1 MKTLPLILSV
11 AAFAVLGG
19 CTTNSSVLVF
29 GTSDT
34 LGLTI
39 AGGANEGG
47 GEVTLG
53 FKERNIAIS
62 PVIANNGTVLGA
74 NDPGDKGASDT
85 YSVLGSFALGTNNQN
100 ITLGRFFSTG
110 FAARELSRGFACSEA
125 TSAYGQRVNTLDPA
139 ACLDWRPAPV
149 PGTQRAQTPAPSAQ
163 GAN

>member
-1 MKTLPLILSV
+1 MKILPLMLS
-11 AAFAVLGG
+11 AAAIAALGG
-19 CTTNSSVLVF
+19 CQTNSSVLVF

-53 FKERNIAIS
+53 FKERNIAFS
-62 PVIANNGTVLGA
+62 PVTNKSNTLLGA
-74 NDPGDKGASDT
+74 NDVGKTGASDT
-85 YSVLGSFALGTNNQN
+85 YAVLGSFALNTQAQN

-110 FAARELSRGFACSEA
+110 FAARDLARGFACSEA
-125 TSAYGQRVNTLDPA
+125 TKAYGQRVNTLDPA
-139 ACLDWRPAPV
+139 TCLNWRAAPD
-149 PGTQRAQTPAPSAQ
+149 PGVRQAQVSTTNAE